1 MSSLVKLFR
10 LSSTDSDSLATRG
23 TELVFLDDYRV
34 HRQAGLE
41 ADFIKRAQ
49 IGRVGDGNCQ
59 AVAALV
65 QWHDAM
71 AGDQLAVNRA
81 LLICVSSKADRSS
94 KG

>member
-10 LSSTDSDSLATRG
+10 LSSTDSESLATRG

-41 ADFIKRAQ
+41 ADFIKCAQ

-65 QWHDAM
+65 EM
-71 AGDQLAVNRA
+71 ARRDELAINF
-81 LLICVSSKADRSS
+81 RSMAFF
-94 KG
+94 